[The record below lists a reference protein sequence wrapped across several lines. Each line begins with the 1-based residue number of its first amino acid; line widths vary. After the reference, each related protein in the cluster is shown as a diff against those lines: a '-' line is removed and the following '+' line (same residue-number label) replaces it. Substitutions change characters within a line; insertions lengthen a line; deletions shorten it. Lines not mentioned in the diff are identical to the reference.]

1 MKPVTYNPP
10 HAASHGIYAVCPFT
24 RHRATTLRVMKL
36 AARMVSMVVLSL
48 AIAACGGREQQTS
61 AAGGAQPSNKP
72 ITIKGSD
79 TMVILGQRF
88 AEEYMKANP
97 GTVVQVNG
105 GGSGTGIAA
114 LINGTVDLAQSSRP
128 MKEKEK
134 QQAEQNR
141 GAKLHETPVALDAL
155 AVFVHTSNP
164 VRELSIAQIADVYTG
179 KATNWKQLGG
189 NDATIVIYGRE
200 NNSGTYEYFREHV
213 LGNADF
219 APRVQTLSGTAAV
232 INAVSRDANGIG
244 YGGIA
249 YAADVTAIAVKKDAA
264 TPGVEPKE
272 ENVANGTYPVS
283 RELYFYW
290 LDNAR
295 PELEAF
301 VNWAASPDGQAVVDD
316 VGYYPLPKAD
326 APATGTTTD
335 TTGTGPQTTATT
347 RTQ

>member
-1 MKPVTYNPP
+1 
-10 HAASHGIYAVCPFT
+10 
-24 RHRATTLRVMKL
+24 MKL
-36 AARMVSMVVLSL
+36 AARIVSTLFLSVAL
-48 AIAACGGREQQTS
+48 VACGGREQKTS
-61 AAGGAQPSNKP
+61 TDGTQASNKP
-72 ITIKGSD
+72 LTIKGSD

-97 GTVVQVNG
+97 GMVVQVNG

-128 MKEKEK
+128 MKDKEK

-141 GAKLHETPVALDAL
+141 GAKLNETAVALDAL
-155 AVFVHTSNP
+155 AVFVHSSNP

-179 KATNWKQLGG
+179 KATNWKQIGG

-213 LGNADF
+213 LQKADF

-249 YAADVTAIAVKKDAA
+249 YASDVTAIAVKKDAA

-301 VNWAASPDGQAVVDD
+301 VNWAVSPEGQAVVAN
-316 VGYYPLPKAD
+316 VGYYPLPKTD
-326 APATGTTTD
+326 GEAPATGTTTD
-335 TTGTGPQTTATT
+335 TTGAGAQTTGTT

>member
-1 MKPVTYNPP
+1 
-10 HAASHGIYAVCPFT
+10 
-24 RHRATTLRVMKL
+24 MKL
-36 AARMVSMVVLSL
+36 SAARIIPTLILSL
-48 AIAACGGREQQTS
+48 AIAACGGREQQQTS
-61 AAGGAQPSNKP
+61 TAAGGGAQPSQGSGKP

-88 AEEYMKANP
+88 AEEYMRKNA

-128 MKEKEK
+128 MKDKEK
-134 QQAEQNR
+134 AQAEQNR
-141 GAKLHETPVALDAL
+141 GAKLNETAVALDAL

-164 VRELSIAQIADVYTG
+164 VRELSIAQIADIYTG
-179 KATNWKQLGG
+179 KATNWKQVGG
-189 NDATIVIYGRE
+189 GDAPIVIYGRE
-200 NNSGTYEYFREHV
+200 NSSGTYEYFREHV
-213 LGNADF
+213 LNKADF

-232 INAVSRDANGIG
+232 INAVGRDVNGIG

-249 YAADVTAIAVKKDAA
+249 YASNVKAIGVKKDAA

-272 ENVANGTYPVS
+272 ENVANGSYPVA

-295 PELEAF
+295 PELASF
-301 VNWAASPDGQAVVDD
+301 VNWATSPEGQAVVAN
-316 VGYYPLPKAD
+316 VGYYPLPKSGD
-326 APATGTTTD
+326 APAAATDTATTD
-335 TTGTGPQTTATT
+335 TTAT
-347 RTQ
+347 R

>member
-1 MKPVTYNPP
+1 MLLFSV
-10 HAASHGIYAVCPFT
+10 ALV
-24 RHRATTLRVMKL
+24 
-36 AARMVSMVVLSL
+36 
-48 AIAACGGREQQTS
+48 ACGGREQQKSSTD
-61 AAGGAQPSNKP
+61 GAPQASSKP
-72 ITIKGSD
+72 LTIKGSD

-88 AEEYMKANP
+88 AEEYMKAHP

-128 MKEKEK
+128 MKDKEK

-141 GAKLHETPVALDAL
+141 GAKLNETPVALDAL

-164 VRELSIAQIADVYTG
+164 VSELSIPQLADIYTG
-179 KATNWKQLGG
+179 KTTNWKQLGG

-200 NNSGTYEYFREHV
+200 NSSGTYEYFKEHV
-213 LGNADF
+213 LNKADF

-232 INAVSRDANGIG
+232 INAVGRDANGIG

-249 YAADVTAIAVKKDAA
+249 YASDVKAIAVKKDAA
-264 TPGVEPKE
+264 SPGVAPKE
-272 ENVANGTYPVS
+272 ENVANGTYPIS

-290 LDNAR
+290 LASSR

-301 VNWAASPDGQAVVDD
+301 VNWTLSPAGQAVVGN
-316 VGYYPLPKAD
+316 VGYYPLPKGGAET
-326 APATGTTTD
+326 PAAGTTTD
-335 TTGTGPQTTATT
+335 TTGTDAQTATT

>member
-1 MKPVTYNPP
+1 
-10 HAASHGIYAVCPFT
+10 
-24 RHRATTLRVMKL
+24 MKL
-36 AARMVSMVVLSL
+36 AARIVSTLFLSVAL
-48 AIAACGGREQQTS
+48 VACGGREQKTSTDGTQT
-61 AAGGAQPSNKP
+61 SNKP
-72 ITIKGSD
+72 LTIKGSD

-128 MKEKEK
+128 MKDKEK

-141 GAKLHETPVALDAL
+141 GAKLNETPVALDAL
-155 AVFVHTSNP
+155 AVFVHSSNP
-164 VRELSIAQIADVYTG
+164 VRELSLAQIADVYTG

-189 NDATIVIYGRE
+189 NDAPIVIYGRE

-213 LGNADF
+213 LQKADF

-232 INAVSRDANGIG
+232 INAVGRDVNGIG

-249 YAADVTAIAVKKDAA
+249 YASNVTAIAVKKDAA
-264 TPGVEPKE
+264 SPGVEPKE
-272 ENVANGTYPVS
+272 ENVNAGTYPVS

-301 VNWAASPDGQAVVDD
+301 VNWAVSPEGQAVVAN
-316 VGYYPLPKAD
+316 VGYYPLPKTEGE

-335 TTGTGPQTTATT
+335 TTGTGAKTTATT

>member
-1 MKPVTYNPP
+1 MN
-10 HAASHGIYAVCPFT
+10 S
-24 RHRATTLRVMKL
+24 
-36 AARMVSMVVLSL
+36 AARILPTVLLSL
-48 AIAACGGREQQTS
+48 AVAACGGREQAST
-61 AAGGAQPSNKP
+61 GGEQPQRANKP

-97 GTVVQVNG
+97 GTVIQVNG

-114 LINGTVDLAQSSRP
+114 LINGTVDLAQASRP
-128 MKEKEK
+128 MKDKEK

-141 GAKLHETPVALDAL
+141 GATLNETAVALDAL
-155 AVFVHTSNP
+155 AVFVHTANP
-164 VRELSIAQIADVYTG
+164 VRELSIPQLADIYTG
-179 KATNWKQLGG
+179 KVTNWKQVGG
-189 NDATIVIYGRE
+189 NDAPIVIYGRE
-200 NNSGTYEYFREHV
+200 NNSGTYEYFKEHV
-213 LGNADF
+213 LDKADF

-232 INAVSRDANGIG
+232 INAVGRDANGIG

-249 YAADVTAIAVKKDAA
+249 YASDVRAIAVKKDAA

-272 ENVANGTYPVS
+272 ENVANGTYPIS

-290 LDNAR
+290 LANAR

-301 VNWAASPDGQAVVDD
+301 VNWAISPAGQKVVAD
-316 VGYYPLPKAD
+316 VGYYPLPKTE